1 MQFNGIAWL
10 TKALN
15 PPASSTAVPLPSA
28 RHPATA
34 GVISARPSALTAR
47 TARSARPNVTLDE
60 ACTSAQTY
68 AGTNATCSHVHV
80 HPGIPH
86 A

>member
-1 MQFNGIAWL
+1 MQFNGVAWL

-15 PPASSTAVPLPSA
+15 PPAAVASVALPSA
-28 RHPATA
+28 RHPAMA
-34 GVISARPSALTAR
+34 GVVSARPSALTAR

-68 AGTNATCSHVHV
+68 AGTQNTS
-80 HPGIPH
+80 
-86 A
+86 